1 MKPGD
6 IVENQCEKRKRGHE
20 TVIGTEL
27 AHSGDAFQG
36 LEPAWVVIR
45 GPEREGQWEKK
56 LKRYTSE
63 INRSFPVIASHLSC

>member
-1 MKPGD
+1 
-6 IVENQCEKRKRGHE
+6 
-20 TVIGTEL
+20 VIRTKL
-27 AHSGDAFQG
+27 AHSEDVFQR